1 MLPCYLLMAC
11 VLASALAGA
20 ASMSSGGDCE
30 LSVSLC

>member
-1 MLPCYLLMAC
+1 MPQRYLLLAC
-11 VLASALAGA
+11 VLASSLAGT